1 MNRLRSA
8 ALVATLVPLASVA
21 VMPVTVSAQCSA
33 CPPPIPEPAALLML
47 GPAAA
52 WVIRRHK
59 K

>member
-1 MNRLRSA
+1 
-8 ALVATLVPLASVA
+8 VATLVPLASVA